1 MADDWENTGIEE
13 GTEGEEDTEGDEGT
27 EEAEGAAEEGEVGE
41 ISVPLITTVRKI
53 QLMNGEEELILPI
66 TPESY
71 EITDNWANEELN
83 INQLGLITM
92 IGKRGLKSITISS
105 FFPAQEYDF
114 LVPGSTTED
123 CNPWAM
129 VKKLLDW
136 RGAVLTLF
144 ISDTYDI
151 VSWPCVIDGDFI
163 YGERDASGDVY
174 YTITFKEY
182 KKTNS
187 ERKVKE
193 GGGEG
198 GIKFPYTT
206 RLGDTL
212 NQIST
217 QYCGST
223 KYAKTLFIQNKV
235 RVKASFK
242 EYKHWYCIDKKA
254 KQRFKRKSKYD
265 RPLMNGT
272 KIVLY
277 LVKQR
282 D

>member
-1 MADDWENTGIEE
+1 MADDWENTEGIEE
-13 GTEGEEDTEGDEGT
+13 EEGVGEEDIEDTG
-27 EEAEGAAEEGEVGE
+27 EEETGGSEEVIET
-41 ISVPLITTVRKI
+41 VPLITTVRKI

-71 EITDNWANEELN
+71 EITDSWANEELN

-92 IGKRGLKSITISS
+92 IGTRGLKSITISS

-136 RGAVLTLF
+136 RGSVLTLF
-144 ISDTYDI
+144 ISDTDDI

-174 YTITFKEY
+174 YTITLKEY
-182 KKTNS
+182 RKTNS

-193 GGGEG
+193 GGSEG

-235 RVKASFK
+235 KVKASFK
-242 EYKHWYCIDKKA
+242 EYKEPF
-254 KQRFKRKSKYD
+254 R
-265 RPLMNGT
+265 LNE
-272 KIVLY
+272 
-277 LVKQR
+277 
-282 D
+282 